1 MFGTSR
7 TAATVVA
14 LLAAGS
20 LVLQFGSQ
28 WLDPTDPRGLGQVLW
43 DNYRF
48 FTIITNTLV
57 MILAGRVALTGR
69 WPGASLP
76 GGTTIWILAVGIVYH
91 LLLSAT
97 HNPVGAEA
105 WANQGLHTL
114 VPLGFLLLWLGH
126 APKAPLTY
134 GQSAV
139 WTLCPLAYVGYAMG
153 RASIDGVYPYFFL
166 NPDKL
171 GWGGVLVYVLGL
183 GAAFF
188 LAGCGLVWAARV
200 LHRRS

>member
-1 MFGTSR
+1 MVRSPR
-7 TAATVVA
+7 IAAAAVA

-28 WLDPTDPRGLGQVLW
+28 WLDPSDARGLGEVLW

-48 FTIITNTLV
+48 FTIITNTIVLV
-57 MILAGRVALTGR
+57 LAGQVALTSR

-76 GGTTIWILAVGIVYH
+76 GGVTIWILAVGIVYH

-105 WANQGLHTL
+105 WANQGLHTI
-114 VPLGFLLLWLGH
+114 VPVAFLLLWLAH
-126 APKAPLTY
+126 APKAPLGF
-134 GQSAV
+134 GQPAI

-171 GWGGVLVYVLGL
+171 GWGGVLAYVLGL

-188 LAGCGLVWAARV
+188 LAGALLVLAAR
-200 LHRRS
+200 LMKGR